1 MNDINVAQCLFGL
14 VLIFFG
20 FAAMAGIEQVVRA
33 FRAWRGR

>member
-20 FAAMAGIEQVVRA
+20 FAAMAGIEQVVKW
-33 FRAWRGR
+33 WRSR